1 LNSET
6 TWIGLGLK
14 RIMVS
19 EATPDK
25 IQQIIE
31 DEAKSDWLLVGKKTT
46 DKSVS
51 LIFKI
56 YLKKEEN
63 DDNEISK

>member
-1 LNSET
+1 
-6 TWIGLGLK
+6 
-14 RIMVS
+14 MVS